1 MSPLHVA
8 VLSDREADG
17 GANIAGYRITE
28 ALASAGHRLTTIY
41 EYSRPDPRWDS
52 RHLPSGLATHRWSRP
67 ARVAATLLPKGV
79 RLDRHHRLTAEAL
92 GAVLADV
99 RPDAVLVHNMHIASW
114 SPALLGVA
122 SRYAPVVCTLHD
134 TWTFTG
140 RCAYPGDCTQFRSG
154 CTATCPTAS
163 EYPPLAPERIATA
176 WQVRRQTLH
185 DGANI
190 AAVSPSRWLAE
201 LALSGLWRERPV
213 FTIPYAVD
221 LACFEPLDRAL
232 ARRALGIGI
241 DERVVLATA
250 ADLGNPRK
258 GMHLLFDALRH
269 GVGQPVRVVLMG
281 TPTALPALDASVRT
295 HALGFIANDRLRAL
309 AYCAA
314 DVFVHPALADN
325 APLTVIE
332 ALACGTPVVAFP
344 VDGLPETTIE
354 GRTGWLAPSVSSMDL
369 LDTIQRALH
378 AVRDGQDLRT
388 SCRAYAESRYAPLSV
403 AQQYEAV
410 FRSLAAGAAAGTG
423 AVQLPPPLTL
433 TP

>member
-1 MSPLHVA
+1 MSLHVA

-28 ALASAGHRLTTIY
+28 ALATAGHRVTTIG
-41 EYSRPDPRWDS
+41 EYTRPDPRWDS
-52 RHLPSGLATHRWSRP
+52 RTLPSGLATHRWSRP
-67 ARVAATLLPKGV
+67 ARIAATLLPKGT
-79 RLDRHHRLTAEAL
+79 RLDRHHRLTADAL
-92 GAVLADV
+92 AAVLAET
-99 RPDAVLVHNMHIASW
+99 RPDGVLVHNLHIASW

-163 EYPPLAPERIATA
+163 EYPVLAPERIASA
-176 WQVRRQTLH
+176 WQLRRDILR
-185 DGANI
+185 DGPNI
-190 AAVSPSRWLAE
+190 AAVSPSRWLGE
-201 LALSGLWRERPV
+201 LALSGLWRTRPV
-213 FTIPYAVD
+213 FAIPYALD
-221 LACFEPLDRAL
+221 LSCFEPLDRTL
-232 ARRALGIGI
+232 ARRALGIGV
-241 DERVVLATA
+241 DECVVLASA
-250 ADLGNPRK
+250 SDLGNPRK
-258 GMHLLFDALRH
+258 GMSLLFDALRQ
-269 GVGQPVRVVLMG
+269 GVGLPMRLVLLG
-281 TPTALPALDASVRT
+281 APTALPELHSSVRVHT
-295 HALGFIANDRLRAL
+295 LGFVANDRLRAL

-354 GRTGWLAPSVSSMDL
+354 GHTGWLAPSVGS
-369 LDTIQRALH
+369 QALMNTLRSALN
-378 AVRDGQDLRT
+378 AVRAGHDLRA
-388 SCRAYAESRYAPLSV
+388 SCRSYAESRYAPLAV

-410 FRSLAAGAAAGTG
+410 ILALAAGTAAATG
-423 AVQLPPPLTL
+423 QLQLPPHV